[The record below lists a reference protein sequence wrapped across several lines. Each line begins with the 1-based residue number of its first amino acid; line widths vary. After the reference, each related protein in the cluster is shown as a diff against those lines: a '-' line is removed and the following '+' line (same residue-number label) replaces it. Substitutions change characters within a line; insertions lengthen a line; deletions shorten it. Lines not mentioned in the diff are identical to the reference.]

1 MVGSR
6 LRHHH
11 DADHRNAVHLHI
23 AARILRSQLR
33 AAHVAQ
39 TDDAVGVL
47 AHHQIVELLRG
58 VHQSQRAD
66 GQLGGVALDASRR
79 QLDVLPVERALD
91 VRRRDAV
98 SGHLGRI
105 EPQSHRITLLAPY
118 LHAAHVADRLQLLLD
133 RQVGDLAQLQQRTL
147 VALNGHH
154 QDRRSVG
161 VGLGHRR
168 RVAVA
173 GQVTLRA
180 RHLVAHVV
188 GGRFKVYRKFEF
200 DRDAALA
207 LTADARHRPDA
218 GNAVDILFE
227 GFGDLILDHIGV
239 GARIGARHRDDRI
252 VHARKLPHAQIAVS
266 DKAE

>member
-133 RQVGDLAQLQQRTL
+133 RQVG
-147 VALNGHH
+147 
-154 QDRRSVG
+154 

-168 RVAVA
+168 RGAVA

-188 GGRFKVYRKFEF
+188 GSRFEVYRKFEF

-227 GFGDLILDHIGV
+227 GFGDLVLDHIGV